1 VEDLSFISRRMQD
14 FKCVYTELTYDQQL
28 DIIKDAL
35 RMLPGERDIS
45 NYLMLEV
52 ENIKVYRLPD
62 LEVIIV

>member
-1 VEDLSFISRRMQD
+1 MQD